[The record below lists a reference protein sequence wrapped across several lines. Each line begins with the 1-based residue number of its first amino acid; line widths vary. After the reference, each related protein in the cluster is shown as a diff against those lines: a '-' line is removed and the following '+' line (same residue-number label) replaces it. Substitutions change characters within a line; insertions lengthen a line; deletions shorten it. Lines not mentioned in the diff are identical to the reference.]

1 MLLPVQFQWCAA
13 CCDLLFLV
21 FGVLPPLVFRF
32 VILRFIHMSRE
43 FYLHVAGSSMY
54 FPAVRL
60 SWKFQHPPSATLLL
74 FLLTEPFGH
83 SFSRGVC
90 FSHQPS
96 VSVWLRGSLTIQ
108 SLFRLTS
115 LLCEQ
120 FKLGMARLQ
129 PCRIKREESA
139 DSSVPS
145 SCIFVCLIC
154 FLHPSNSKG
163 FCRDKTQL
171 GNVPRR
177 PQQTYT

>member
-1 MLLPVQFQWCAA
+1 MCCLLW
-13 CCDLLFLV
+13 LV
-21 FGVLPPLVFRF
+21 ISCLRSFTSTCIYRFFGTWIHSLVSGVLPPCCWLINVFPRSQAELEISAPSLCHPF
-32 VILRFIHMSRE
+32 CCSFWRN
-43 FYLHVAGSSMY
+43 
-54 FPAVRL
+54 RL
-60 SWKFQHPPSATLLL
+60 AIPSL
-74 FLLTEPFGH
+74 G
-83 SFSRGVC
+83 GVC

-139 DSSVPS
+139 DSSIPS